1 MSVRPILLLSDVA
14 LRTPATKVTEFGPE
28 LDALLED
35 LYDTMRAAPGAG
47 LAANQIGNP
56 LHVAVVE
63 AEGRRYELINA
74 SIVRRLGTQT
84 EYEGCLS
91 IPPYVAEVERSDFV
105 HFKTQDRFGDWRKYN
120 VWGFLAR
127 AVQHELDH
135 LAGKL
140 YIDYVAKDA
149 LVYAGEPMPEDAK

>member
-1 MSVRPILLLSDVA
+1 MSVRPILLLSDIT
-14 LRTPATKVTEFGPE
+14 LRTPATKVTEFGSE

-56 LHVAVVE
+56 LAVAVVE

-74 SIVRRLGTQT
+74 KIMRRLGTQT
-84 EYEGCLS
+84 QYEGCLS
-91 IPPYVAEVERSDFV
+91 IPPYVAEVERSEFV
-105 HFKTQDRFGDWRKYN
+105 HFKTQDRFGTWRKYN
-120 VWGFLAR
+120 AFGFVAR

-140 YIDYVAKDA
+140 YIDHIAKDA
-149 LVYAGEPMPEDAK
+149 LIYAGEPLPEDQK

>member
-1 MSVRPILLLSDVA
+1 MSVRPILLLSDIA

-56 LHVAVVE
+56 LAVAVVE

-74 SIVRRLGTQT
+74 KIVRRLGTQT

-91 IPPYVAEVERSDFV
+91 IPPYVAEVERSEFV
-105 HFKTQDRFGDWRKYN
+105 HFKTQDRFGTWRKHN
-120 VWGFLAR
+120 AFGFVAR
-127 AVQHELDH
+127 AIQHEIDH

-140 YIDYVAKDA
+140 YIDYIAKDA
-149 LVYAGEPMPEDAK
+149 LIYAGEPLSEDQK

>member
-56 LHVAVVE
+56 LSVAVIE

-74 SIVRRLGTQT
+74 EIVRRLGTQK

-91 IPPYVAEVERSDFV
+91 IPPYVAEVERSDFI
-105 HFKTQDRFGDWRKYN
+105 HFKTRDRFGGWRKHN
-120 VWGFLAR
+120 AAGFVAR
-127 AVQHELDH
+127 AIQHELDH

-140 YIDYVAKDA
+140 YIDYIAKDA
-149 LVYAGEPMPEDAK
+149 LIYAGEPMPEDQK